1 LVAVIFFGHPTR
13 KGKGRVILGIKEYMG
28 TVRPKLLSTCGMN
41 ASTLP
46 NRLLPFALHFFRQFL
61 WGCVGLLVFSVL
73 GRAVFA
79 SIAYATKRLTDT
91 VLGMHDPAADASA
104 LFAPF
109 MLFVALVVARFVMD
123 GGMWLSSY
131 HTRSPMLVRIKE
143 EVFAYAQRLSSAYF
157 ENTLSGKIAHRTVLL
172 PDQVLALFDM
182 TVFDFIPGAFF
193 FVFVAA
199 YFYIASP
206 LFSAAAFA
214 AIAVYFTVSLF
225 VGRECTRRAI
235 ANNEARAAVTGR
247 VVDVLTNIRNVF
259 FFANQSLE
267 DEELKRYTGEERDRR
282 RASYRAVIRLRS
294 VQYVMDIA
302 MWIVFVGGALYAWVH
317 RLIGA
322 GDFVMITALT
332 SSLLQT
338 AYNIGQRIP
347 EFYDQLG
354 SARESIETLIVPAT
368 IMDRPGAPELRVT
381 RGAIRFEHVAFAYD
395 APSKDRARLAR
406 NVVKAFELTIP
417 AGQRVGLVG
426 PSGAG
431 KTTLMGLLLRMHDV
445 DQGAI
450 RIDDQDIREV
460 TQESLR
466 RSIALIPQDTNLFHR
481 GLRENIRYGRPG
493 ATDEEVESAARRAHA
508 HEFIVELD
516 HGYNTLVGERG
527 IKLSGGQRQRIAIAR
542 AILKDAPILLLDEAT
557 SALDSHSE
565 HIIQAAMREAMAGK
579 TVIAIAHRLSTVMD
593 MDRLIV
599 LDRGSIVADGSHDE
613 LLRQGGLYAELWSR
627 QSGGF
632 NPVARPAELEQ
643 TTEIGDLDEHPMG
656 VVERPAATEESEK
669 A

>member
-1 LVAVIFFGHPTR
+1 
-13 KGKGRVILGIKEYMG
+13 
-28 TVRPKLLSTCGMN
+28 
-41 ASTLP
+41 
-46 NRLLPFALHFFRQFL
+46 
-61 WGCVGLLVFSVL
+61 
-73 GRAVFA
+73 
-79 SIAYATKRLTDT
+79 
-91 VLGMHDPAADASA
+91 
-104 LFAPF
+104 
-109 MLFVALVVARFVMD
+109 
-123 GGMWLSSY
+123 
-131 HTRSPMLVRIKE
+131 
-143 EVFAYAQRLSSAYF
+143 
-157 ENTLSGKIAHRTVLL
+157 
-172 PDQVLALFDM
+172 
-182 TVFDFIPGAFF
+182 
-193 FVFVAA
+193 
-199 YFYIASP
+199 
-206 LFSAAAFA
+206 
-214 AIAVYFTVSLF
+214 
-225 VGRECTRRAI
+225 
-235 ANNEARAAVTGR
+235 
-247 VVDVLTNIRNVF
+247 
-259 FFANQSLE
+259 
-267 DEELKRYTGEERDRR
+267 
-282 RASYRAVIRLRS
+282 
-294 VQYVMDIA
+294 
-302 MWIVFVGGALYAWVH
+302 VH

-354 SARESIETLIVPAT
+354 SARESIQTLIVPAT
-368 IMDRPGAPELRVT
+368 IVDRPGAPELTVT
-381 RGAIRFEHVAFAYD
+381 RGDIHFEGVAFAYD
-395 APSKDRARLAR
+395 SPTKDRAEHTR

-431 KTTLMGLLLRMHDV
+431 KTTLMSLLLRMHDV

-460 TQESLR
+460 TQVSLR

-481 GLRENIRYGRPG
+481 GLLENIRYGRPD
-493 ATDEEVESAARRAHA
+493 ATDEEVELAARRAHA

-599 LDRGSIVADGSHDE
+599 LHRGSIVADGSHSE
-613 LLRQGGLYAELWSR
+613 LLRQGGLYAQLWR
-627 QSGGF
+627 MQSGGF

-643 TTEIGDLDEHPMG
+643 STEIGDLDEHPMG
-656 VVERPAATEESEK
+656 VIERPAAEEREK
-669 A
+669 L

>member
-1 LVAVIFFGHPTR
+1 
-13 KGKGRVILGIKEYMG
+13 
-28 TVRPKLLSTCGMN
+28 MN
-41 ASTLP
+41 SPPLP
-46 NRLLPFALHFFRQFL
+46 NRLLPFALHFFRQFF
-61 WGCVGLLVFSVL
+61 WGCLGLLVFSVL

-91 VLGMHDPAADASA
+91 VLAMHDPAAEVSKLLD
-104 LFAPF
+104 PF
-109 MLFVALVVARFVMD
+109 MLFVALVVARFAMD
-123 GGMWLSSY
+123 ASMWFCSY
-131 HTRSPMLVRIKE
+131 HTRSPLLVRIKE

-157 ENTLSGKIAHRTVLL
+157 ENTLSGKIAHRAVLL
-172 PDQVLALFDM
+172 PDQVLAIFDM
-182 TVFDFIPGAFF
+182 TVFDFVPGACF

-199 YFYIASP
+199 YFYVASP
-206 LFSAAAFA
+206 QFCAMAVA
-214 AIAVYFTVSLF
+214 AILVYFTVSLL

-259 FFANQSLE
+259 FFANQPLE
-267 DEELKRYTGEERDRR
+267 DQELKRYTGEERDRR
-282 RASYRAVIRLRS
+282 RASYRAVVRLRS

-302 MWIVFVGGALYAWVH
+302 MWIIFVGGALYAWVH

-354 SARESIETLIVPAT
+354 SARESIDTLIVPAT
-368 IMDRPGAPELRVT
+368 IVDKPGAPELNVT
-381 RGAIRFEHVAFAYD
+381 QGAIHFERIAFSYA
-395 APSKDRARLAR
+395 APSKDKARQAR
-406 NVVKAFELTIP
+406 NVVKAFELAIP

-445 DQGAI
+445 AEGAI
-450 RIDDQDIREV
+450 RIDGQDIREV

-481 GLRENIRYGRPG
+481 GLLENIRYGRPG

-516 HGYNTLVGERG
+516 HGYHTLVGERG

-599 LDRGSIVADGSHDE
+599 LDRGAIVADGSHAE
-613 LLRQGGLYAELWSR
+613 LLSQGGLYAELWRR

-632 NPVARPAELEQ
+632 NPVARPPELEQ

-656 VVERPAATEESEK
+656 IIEWPAATEEGEK

>member
-1 LVAVIFFGHPTR
+1 MSRSRAVDVVTMNP
-13 KGKGRVILGIKEYMG
+13 
-28 TVRPKLLSTCGMN
+28 PK
-41 ASTLP
+41 LP
-46 NRLLPFALHFFRQFL
+46 NRLFPFVLHFTRQFR
-61 WGCVGLLVFSVL
+61 WGALGLLVFPVL

-79 SIAYATKRLTDT
+79 SIAYATKGLTDT
-91 VLGMHDPAADASA
+91 VLAMHRPAEEAGK
-104 LFAPF
+104 LVAPF
-109 MLFVALVVARFVMD
+109 TLFVVLVVARFAMD
-123 GGMWLSSY
+123 AAMWLSSY
-131 HTRSPMLVRIKE
+131 YTRSPMLVRIKE
-143 EVFAYAQRLSSAYF
+143 EVFAHAQRLSSAYF
-157 ENTLSGKIAHRTVLL
+157 ENTLSGKIAHRAVML
-172 PDQVLALFDM
+172 PDQVLMLFDM

-193 FVFVAA
+193 FLFVAA
-199 YFYIASP
+199 YFAVASP
-206 LFSAAAFA
+206 SFCAAAVA
-214 AIAVYFTVSLF
+214 AIIVYFTVSLL

-259 FFANQSLE
+259 FFANQALE
-267 DEELKRYTGEERDRR
+267 DEQLKHYTGEERDRR
-282 RASYRAVIRLRS
+282 RASYRAVVRLRC

-302 MWIVFVGGALYAWVH
+302 MWIIFVGGALYAWVH
-317 RLIGA
+317 SMIGA

-338 AYNIGQRIP
+338 AYNLGQRIP
-347 EFYDQLG
+347 DFYDQLG
-354 SARESIETLIVPAT
+354 SARESIDTLIVPAT
-368 IMDRPGAPELRVT
+368 VVDKPAAPVLTVRQGT
-381 RGAIRFEHVAFAYD
+381 IHFEHVAFAYD
-395 APSKDRARLAR
+395 APSKDKVVQAR
-406 NVVKAFELTIP
+406 NVVRAFELTIP

-445 DQGAI
+445 AEGAI
-450 RIDDQDIREV
+450 RIDGQDIRDV

-466 RSIALIPQDTNLFHR
+466 QSIALIPQDTTLFHR
-481 GLRENIRYGRPG
+481 SLLENIRYGRPG
-493 ATDEEVESAARRAHA
+493 ATDVEVELAARRAHA
-508 HEFIVELD
+508 HEFIAQLEY
-516 HGYNTLVGERG
+516 GYKTMVGERG

-565 HIIQAAMREAMAGK
+565 HIIQAAMHEAMAGK

-599 LDRGSIVADGSHDE
+599 LDRGSIVADGTHDE
-613 LLRQGGLYAELWSR
+613 LLRQGGLYAELWQR

-632 NPVARPAELEQ
+632 NPVARAAEIQPA
-643 TTEIGDLDEHPMG
+643 TDMTDLDEHLPG
-656 VVERPAATEESEK
+656 AVERPAAAEESEK